1 MPGLI
6 WSLLSAPLLGA
17 ALAALLW
24 PLFGPVVALL
34 LFAVFLLLLLVHH
47 AVNLR
52 ALGSWLVAPPGAE
65 VPDGS
70 GAWRDVFNVI
80 YQSGRVQS
88 NSQFQLSAALERFQR
103 AGEAMP
109 DGIVMLNEAGQIE
122 WCNPVAETQFDI
134 SNQRDHL
141 QRMSYLVRQAQF
153 TDYLSAQNYAEPL
166 VMKSLRNPD
175 LTLSIQLVPFGDRQK
190 LLLSRDITQLERVE
204 TMRRDFVANVSHE
217 LRTPLTV
224 VGGFLEHFEDAEQI
238 NMEQSRRHFQLMLEQ
253 TRRMQGLVDD
263 LLTLSRLESNQEKM
277 SEEAVDVCGMLQTLH
292 KEAQSLS
299 AGRHRLHLELGTDC
313 KLLGNERD
321 LHSAFGNLVS
331 NAVRYTPEGGD
342 IVLRW
347 ALKGAEARFC
357 VQDSGI
363 GIESQ
368 YISRLTE
375 RFYRVDRGRSRETG
389 GTGLGLSIVKH
400 VVALHGGDVSLRSE
414 VGAGS
419 VFRVELPLEQ
429 GRGPAPA
436 A

>member
-1 MPGLI
+1 MPDLI
-6 WSLLSAPLLGA
+6 WSLLWPPLLGA
-17 ALAALLW
+17 LLAALMW

-34 LFAVFLLLLLVHH
+34 LFSAFLLLLLLQH

-52 ALGSWLVAPPGAE
+52 ALADWLVAPPGMD

-88 NSQFQLSAALERFQR
+88 SSQYQLSAALERFQR
-103 AGEAMP
+103 AAEAMP

-134 SNQRDHL
+134 SNQSDHL
-141 QRMSYLVRQAQF
+141 QRITYLVRQAQF
-153 TDYLSAQNYAEPL
+153 TEYLSAQNYAEPL

-204 TMRRDFVANVSHE
+204 TMRRDFIANVSHE

-224 VGGFLEHFEDAEQI
+224 VGGFLETFEDAEHI
-238 NMEQSRRHFQLMLEQ
+238 NMEQSRRHFQLMHDQ

-277 SEEAVDVCGMLQTLH
+277 PEEAVDVCALLQSLH
-292 KEAQSLS
+292 REAQSLS
-299 AGRHRLHLELGTDC
+299 AGRHHLHLELGTDC

-321 LHSAFGNLVS
+321 LRSAFGNLVS

-347 ALKGAEARFC
+347 EKKGAEARFC

-363 GIESQ
+363 GIEPQ
-368 YISRLTE
+368 YLSRLTE

-400 VVALHGGDVSLRSE
+400 ILTRH
-414 VGAGS
+414 
-419 VFRVELPLEQ
+419 Q
-429 GRGPAPA
+429 GRLEISSEPGKGSLFCACFPARRVIELGKTN
-436 A
+436 